1 MSIKLAHG
9 FSDDVDEVD
18 AAEAA
23 LAAAHSKLSGPAR
36 GALVYLSSSYDPA
49 AVLQHLSSKLVGVP
63 LIGCT
68 VSGLLIDRAH
78 ADDGVLVVLVGG
90 DVTCASTLVDLRE
103 EGVKRAEVAVRE
115 LCAATPGTQLVFV
128 HPMATELEG
137 GLVEAVQQAAGDA
150 LVVGGC
156 SGEMSGSGTPLQF
169 FGTQVLTQ
177 SMPVLAVSGSFRTSC
192 TVGSGWKPIGRRMRV
207 TSVDGHMVTSLDGKP
222 VFEVLSEFRMSEGI
236 DTLTDTPFAVF
247 PNATSTAFYIRAVQ
261 RIEPGHGLRFLS
273 HIPLGAEL
281 QCTVA
286 TVEDMMVSAETSAAR
301 ALEAFAATPD
311 LALVFSCTARKWRFG
326 PSVGEEARRVSAR
339 LPKLP
344 VVGLYVHGEVGPFS
358 SGHSVLHNQTCATLI
373 LGS

>member
-1 MSIKLAHG
+1 MSISLAHG
-9 FSDDVDEVD
+9 FSDDVDDVD
-18 AAEAA
+18 AADAA
-23 LAAAHSKLSGPAR
+23 LAVARSKLSGPAR

-49 AVLQHLSSKLVGVP
+49 PVLQQLSSKLAGIP

-68 VSGLLIDRAH
+68 VSGLLIERAH
-78 ADDGVLVVLVGG
+78 ADDGVLVVLIGG
-90 DVTCASTLVDLRE
+90 DVTCAASLVDLHVD
-103 EGVKRAEVAVRE
+103 GVKRAAAAVRE
-115 LCAATPGTQLVFV
+115 LCTSSTRLLFV

-137 GLVEAVQQAAGDA
+137 GLIEAVQQAAGDA

-156 SGEMSGSGTPLQF
+156 SGEMSGAGTPLQF
-169 FGTQVLTQ
+169 FGTRVLTQ
-177 SMPVLAVSGSFRTSC
+177 SMPVLAVSGAFHASC
-192 TVGSGWKPIGRRMRV
+192 VVGSGWKPIGRRMRV
-207 TSVDGHMVTSLDGKP
+207 TSVDGHLVTSLDGKP

-247 PNATSTAFYIRAVQ
+247 PNSASSAFYIRAVQ

-286 TVEDMMVSAETSAAR
+286 TVEDMMASAETSATG
-301 ALEAFAATPD
+301 ALEQFGATPG
-311 LALVFSCTARKWRFG
+311 LGLVFSCTARKWRFG

-339 LPKLP
+339 LPQLP

-358 SGHSVLHNQTCATLI
+358 SRHSVLHNQTCATLI
-373 LGS
+373 VGS

>member
-9 FSDDVDEVD
+9 FSEDLDDLD

-23 LAAAHSKLSGPAR
+23 LAAARSKLSGPAR
-36 GALVYLSSSYDPA
+36 GALVYLSSTYDPA
-49 AVLQHLSSKLVGVP
+49 PVLQLLSSKLVGVP
-63 LIGCT
+63 IIGCT
-68 VSGLLIDRAH
+68 VSGLLIDHTH
-78 ADDGVLVVLVGG
+78 ADDGVLVVLLGG
-90 DVTCASTLVDLRE
+90 DVTCAATLVDLRVD
-103 EGVKRAEVAVRE
+103 GVKRAAVAVRE
-115 LCAATPGTQLVFV
+115 LCASPGTRLLFV

-137 GLVEAVQQAAGDA
+137 GLIEAVQQAAGDA

-156 SGEMSGSGTPLQF
+156 SGEMSGAGTPLQF

-177 SMPVLAVSGSFRTSC
+177 SMPVLAVSGSFQSSC
-192 TVGSGWKPIGRRMRV
+192 AIGCGWKPTGRRMRV
-207 TSVDGHMVTSLDGKP
+207 TSVEGHLVTSLDGKP

-247 PNATSTAFYIRAVQ
+247 PNSTSDDFYVRAVQ
-261 RIEPGHGLRFLS
+261 RIEPERGLRFLS

-286 TVEDMMVSAETSAAR
+286 AVEDMMVSAETSAAR
-301 ALEAFAATPD
+301 ALEDFKATPD
-311 LALVFSCTARKWRFG
+311 LGLVFSCTARKWRFG
-326 PSVGEEARRVSAR
+326 PSVREEARRVSAK
-339 LPKLP
+339 LPRLP

-358 SGHSVLHNQTCATLI
+358 PGHSVLHNQTCATLI